1 MASLLPLIQ
10 DLLPMIMPSS
20 VQIIRGSDVPPTPS
34 RAQPA
39 PGSEQSP
46 ADAAPIRLVDEEAEE
61 GHVAGDA
68 AVDAAAD
75 AKAVTSE
82 AGSGAGPAHRS
93 PGDGAAAGPRIIRRD
108 AVVGLTDRMC
118 ATVLIAKPNSATP
131 VHHHGEQDAII
142 YAVSGH
148 GVLLTSPPDDDFLP
162 VPGRSSRSTT
172 SEADPTSSDGRTHHQ
187 EARRNP
193 LAPGDF
199 AVIPPWTEHQMV
211 NEGGAE
217 DGDVVWLVVRS
228 GQAPVEVDLVDWGG
242 DRIEDGKGR

>member
-1 MASLLPLIQ
+1 MSNECPFRPTKKPSHRTLPYCFSPSPYSKAQLRNTSPPPRRTGYVPTHSLLPSHSL
-10 DLLPMIMPSS
+10 
-20 VQIIRGSDVPPTPS
+20 TP
-34 RAQPA
+34 
-39 PGSEQSP
+39 E
-46 ADAAPIRLVDEEAEE
+46 L
-61 GHVAGDA
+61 
-68 AVDAAAD
+68 
-75 AKAVTSE
+75 
-82 AGSGAGPAHRS
+82 
-93 PGDGAAAGPRIIRRD
+93 
-108 AVVGLTDRMC
+108 
-118 ATVLIAKPNSATP
+118 
-131 VHHHGEQDAII
+131 DAII

-148 GVLLTSPPDDDFLP
+148 GVLLTSPPDDDLLP
-162 VPGRSSRSTT
+162 VPGRSSRGTT

-228 GQAPVEVDLVDWGG
+228 GEAPVEVDLVDWGG